1 MEEVVK
7 QWVAEESIMATEEKM
22 MPSKAQHIITYTHAY
37 YVGAAVPVWKKEY
50 FQCICLYSQMR

>member
-1 MEEVVK
+1 MK